1 MMTRTL
7 RSAVALL
14 LFGALAAL
22 ALPAPVLGAGAEKGG
37 EALFKEHC
45 AVCHP
50 DGGNIVNPKKTLSN
64 KDREA
69 NKVRTAEDVV
79 TLMRKPGPGMSAFD
93 QKTISDKDAG
103 EIARYILKTF
113 NK

>member
-1 MMTRTL
+1 MLTGNVRVAAGL
-7 RSAVALL
+7 LICIAVMALS
-14 LFGALAAL
+14 
-22 ALPAPVLGAGAEKGG
+22 LPAPAQGAGADKGG

-50 DGGNIVNPKKTLSN
+50 DGGNIVNPKKTLHQ

-69 NKVRTAEDVV
+69 NNARTAEDIIK
-79 TLMRKPGPGMSAFD
+79 LMRKPGPGMSTFD
-93 QKTISDKDAG
+93 QKTLSDKDAA